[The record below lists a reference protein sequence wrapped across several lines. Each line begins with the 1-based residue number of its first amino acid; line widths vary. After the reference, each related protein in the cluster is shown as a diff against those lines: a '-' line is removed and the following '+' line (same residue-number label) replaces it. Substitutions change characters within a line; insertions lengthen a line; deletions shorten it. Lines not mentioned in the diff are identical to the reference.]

1 MTGEPPPPRSA
12 LALRIVLSAFGVA
25 LFVASTVLAVVYDL
39 PAGWV
44 ITFGVLAVV
53 ALADLVVV
61 AWRKRSE
68 NG

>member
-1 MTGEPPPPRSA
+1 MTGQQPPPRSA
-12 LALRIVLSAFGVA
+12 LTLRIVLSAFGVA
-25 LFVASTVLAVVYDL
+25 LFAAATVLSIVYDL

-44 ITFGVLAVV
+44 IAFGALGVV
-53 ALADLVVV
+53 ALVDLVVV

>member
-1 MTGEPPPPRSA
+1 MTGQPPPPRSA
-12 LALRIVLSAFGVA
+12 LTLRIVLSAFGVV
-25 LFVASTVLAVVYDL
+25 LFAAAAVLSVVYGL

-44 ITFGVLAVV
+44 IAFGALGVV
-53 ALADLVVV
+53 ALVDLVVV